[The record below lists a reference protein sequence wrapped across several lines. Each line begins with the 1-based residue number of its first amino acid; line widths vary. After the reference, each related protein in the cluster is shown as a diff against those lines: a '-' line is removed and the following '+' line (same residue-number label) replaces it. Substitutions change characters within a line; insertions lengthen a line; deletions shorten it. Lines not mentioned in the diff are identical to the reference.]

1 MKKKKYWYD
10 YLYVASA
17 LYLFLG
23 FFNIMCAW
31 LGLICFFVPL
41 AIAVIGG
48 SKLYCGRYCGRGQL
62 FELLGRKW
70 KLSRGKE
77 TPAWM
82 YSRAFRL
89 GFLIF
94 FLTMF
99 GNMLYTTY
107 LVFSGARGLRQVVTL
122 FWVFKVPWSWAYSGA
137 DVWQAQFAFGFYSLM
152 LTSTLLGLITMV
164 LFRPRSW
171 CVYCPM
177 GTMTQCICRLKAG
190 KEEGIRIENGT
201 DASFLEKTDK
211 GAAG

>member
-10 YLYVASA
+10 YLYFASA

-122 FWVFKVPWSWAYSGA
+122 FWVFKVPWNWAYSGA
-137 DVWQAQFAFGFYSLM
+137 DLWQAQFAFGFYSLM